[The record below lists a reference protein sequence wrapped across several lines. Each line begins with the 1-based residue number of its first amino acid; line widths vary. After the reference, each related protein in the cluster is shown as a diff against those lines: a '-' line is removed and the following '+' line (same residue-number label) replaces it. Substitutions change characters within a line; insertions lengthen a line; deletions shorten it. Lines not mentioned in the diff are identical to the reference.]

1 MFKKVLKNQK
11 GLTLIEL
18 LAVVVIL
25 GIIAAIAI
33 PSIGNIIQKS
43 REDGVKADAMQI
55 INAAKTYVSANG
67 TPEAQAATTGGTA
80 EQKEGE
86 MTQAMLKKYV
96 DDVSLTDGYKVFVKT
111 NTNGGDTY
119 EITGSGKAGKIT
131 INFADATIKQIKDDK
146 DQTGTGRTIGTQPK
160 TPPAT
165 P

>member
-67 TPEAQAATTGGTA
+67 TPEGSGSGDTA
-80 EQKEGE
+80 IGAGV
-86 MTQAMLKKYV
+86 MTQDMLKKYV
-96 DDVSLTDGYKVFVKT
+96 DDVSLKTGYKVTVT
-111 NTNGGDTY
+111 TDGTSGADIY
-119 EITGSGKAGKIT
+119 AITGEGKAGKIDLK
-131 INFADATIKQIKDDK
+131 FADATIKQIKDDK

-160 TPPAT
+160 TD
-165 P
+165 